1 MLFSKNHYINNV
13 STILIVYIS
22 ILITIKTPFKLF
34 HSELIS
40 ILVFILLIIISIYCI
55 EKFIDKNKNLL
66 TQTINKKIKINFTLI
81 ISIIVFV
88 VSILFSSLETTN
100 NINEVNLW
108 LNNYAN
114 GIIPYGNN
122 STNIHL
128 PFFYILLLPFYLINQ
143 LRLFITLGFIILL
156 IENSNI
162 SKTKKEYLVKIILL
176 LLTPIFYYSFYNLEI
191 EITFAILFISLFII
205 ANNNLIEKSV
215 NNKSI
220 VMALFAGLI
229 LSTEI
234 IFIYPFLL
242 FLLFYFRN
250 NLKTGLFFLLITF
263 ISFVLFNLPFIIWN
277 NLFFLHS
284 KFISSQF
291 LYLPLWLIII
301 LFLITIY
308 VGWIISDFQELL
320 FSSGIILFAI
330 ISLSFFFQPLDKP
343 LAYDLSLYFLSFP
356 FLLISIKEYKVD
368 YYLGKIIS

>member
-13 STILIVYIS
+13 STILIVFIS

-34 HSELIS
+34 HSELVS
-40 ILVFILLIIISIYCI
+40 ILIFILLIIISIYCI
-55 EKFIDKNKNLL
+55 EKFIDKNKNLSA
-66 TQTINKKIKINFTLI
+66 QAINKNIKNNFTLI
-81 ISIIVFV
+81 ISIIAFV
-88 VSILFSSLETTN
+88 LSILFSSLKTTN

-114 GIIPYGNN
+114 GIFPYE
-122 STNIHL
+122 NISSNLHL
-128 PFFYILLLPFYLINQ
+128 PFFYILLLPFYLIEQ

-162 SKTKKEYLVKIILL
+162 SRTKKEFFVKIILL

-191 EITFAILFISLFII
+191 EITFAVLFISLFII
-205 ANNNLIEKSV
+205 VNNNLIEKSL

-220 VMALFAGLI
+220 IMALFAGLI

-234 IFIYPFLL
+234 IFIYPFLIL
-242 FLLFYFRN
+242 LLFYFRN
-250 NLKTGLFFLLITF
+250 NLKNGLFFLLITF

-277 NLFFLHS
+277 DLFFFQN
-284 KFISSQF
+284 KFINCQF

-308 VGWIISDFQELL
+308 VGWMISDFQELL

-330 ISLSFFFQPLDKP
+330 ISLSFFFQPF
-343 LAYDLSLYFLSFP
+343 DLSLYFLSFP
-356 FLLISIKEYKVD
+356 FLLISIKEYKID